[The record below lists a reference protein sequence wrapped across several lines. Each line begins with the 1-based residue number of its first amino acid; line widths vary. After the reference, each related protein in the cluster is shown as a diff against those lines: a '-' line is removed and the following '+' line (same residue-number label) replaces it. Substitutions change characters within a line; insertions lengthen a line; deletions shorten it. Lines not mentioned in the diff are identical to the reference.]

1 MMRALFWL
9 VAVFAAAVALA
20 LAGRIA
26 DGYVIV
32 VLPGWRLEASLLFAA
47 LVLAGAFAVAYVT
60 LRLVNHTLSLPM
72 QVRAF
77 RERRKREHAQRA
89 LAAALQCFFEG
100 RYARAE
106 KEAALAW
113 EAGAAPGIAALIAAR
128 AAHQMRE
135 FERRGQWLER
145 AESAGESLHAARLLT
160 QAELALDER
169 DFIGARDALRSLH
182 GTGPRHIATAR
193 MQLRAERGA
202 QNWEEVLRLATL
214 LGKRGALPPAIAQEH
229 RVQAHLELLTRA
241 GGDRGALE
249 ACLRRIP
256 GEDLVHPRVASAA
269 ARRAAVL
276 DSPAL
281 ARELLERSLAAEWNG
296 ALVQLY
302 GELPKA
308 ETAAAPH
315 KAQEE
320 ARLRIERAERWLPEH
335 AEDAQLLA
343 TLGRLCAAAELWGKA
358 QNYLE
363 ASLAFAP
370 SRAAHLELARLA
382 EREGRAA
389 EAQKHFRSA
398 GELP

>member
-1 MMRALFWL
+1 VTRALFWL
-9 VAVFAAAVALA
+9 LAVFAAAVALA
-20 LAGRIA
+20 LAGRVA
-26 DGYVIV
+26 DGYVV
-32 VLPGWRLEASLLFAA
+32 VVYPPWRVEVSLLLF
-47 LVLAGAFAVAYVT
+47 VLALAAVFAVAYLT
-60 LRLVNHTLSLPM
+60 LRLLNHTLALPV

-77 RERRKREHAQRA
+77 RERRRREHAQRA
-89 LAAALQCFFEG
+89 LMAALQCYFEG

-135 FERRGQWLER
+135 YERRGQWLER
-145 AESAGESLHAARLLT
+145 AESAGEPLHAARLLT
-160 QAELALDER
+160 QAELALEER

-182 GTGPRHIATAR
+182 GTGPRNIAAAR

-214 LGKRGALPPAIAQEH
+214 LAKRGALPPAIAEEH
-229 RVQAHLELLTRA
+229 RVQAHIELMARES
-241 GGDRGALE
+241 GDRGSLE
-249 ACLRRIP
+249 ARLRRIP
-256 GEDLVHPRVASAA
+256 AEDLAHPRVAAA
-269 ARRAAVL
+269 MARRAAAL
-276 DSPAL
+276 GKPAL
-281 ARELLERSLAAEWNG
+281 ARELVERSLGAEWNA
-296 ALVQLY
+296 ALVQIY

-308 ETAAAPH
+308 EPQ

-320 ARLRIERAERWLPEH
+320 ARLRIERAERWLRDH
-335 AEDAQLLA
+335 ARDAQLLA

-358 QNYLE
+358 RDYLE
-363 ASLAFAP
+363 ASLSLGA
-370 SRAAHLELARLA
+370 SRAAHLDLARLA

-389 EAQKHFRSA
+389 EAQKHFRHA

>member
-32 VLPGWRLEASLLFAA
+32 VFPGWRLEASLMLAA
-47 LVLAGAFAVAYVT
+47 LVLAAAFAVGYIT
-60 LRLVNHTLSLPM
+60 LRLVNHTLSLPV

-89 LAAALQCFFEG
+89 LASALQCYFEG

-113 EAGAAPGIAALIAAR
+113 EAGAAPGIAALVAAR

-135 FERRGQWLER
+135 YERRGQWLER
-145 AESAGESLHAARLLT
+145 AGSAGESLHAARLLT

-229 RVQAHLELLTRA
+229 RVQAHLELLARA
-241 GGDRGALE
+241 AGDRSALD
-249 ACLRRIP
+249 ASLRRIP
-256 GEDLVHPRVASAA
+256 AEDLAHPRVASAA
-269 ARRAAVL
+269 ARRAAAL
-276 DSPAL
+276 ENTAL
-281 ARELLERSLAAEWNG
+281 ARELLERSLATEWNG

-302 GELPKA
+302 GELPVV

-315 KAQEE
+315 KTQEE
-320 ARLRIERAERWLPEH
+320 ARLRIERAERWLRDH

-343 TLGRLCAAAELWGKA
+343 TLGRLCMAAELWGKA

-370 SRAAHLELARLA
+370 SRAAHQELARLA

>member
-20 LAGRIA
+20 LAGRVA
-26 DGYVIV
+26 EGYVIV
-32 VLPGWRLEASLLFAA
+32 VYPGWRLEASLLFSA
-47 LVLAGAFAVAYVT
+47 LVLAAAFAVGYVS
-60 LRLVNHTLSLPM
+60 LRLVNQTLSLPA

-89 LAAALQCFFEG
+89 LASALQCYFEG

-135 FERRGQWLER
+135 YERRGQWLER
-145 AESAGESLHAARLLT
+145 AGSEGESLHAARLLT

-214 LGKRGALPPAIAQEH
+214 LGKRGALSPAIAQEH
-229 RVQAHLELLTRA
+229 RVQAHLELLARA
-241 GGDRGALE
+241 GDRSSLD
-249 ACLRRIP
+249 ACLRRVP
-256 GEDLVHPRVASAA
+256 AEDLAHPRVASAA
-269 ARRAAVL
+269 ARRAAAL
-276 DSPAL
+276 DNPAL
-281 ARELLERSLAAEWNG
+281 ARELIERSLGAEWNG

-302 GELPKA
+302 GELPQAQPQKM
-308 ETAAAPH
+308 
-315 KAQEE
+315 QEE
-320 ARLRIERAERWLPEH
+320 ARLRIERAERWLREH

-358 QNYLE
+358 RNYLE
-363 ASLAFAP
+363 ASLSFGA
-370 SRAAHLELARLA
+370 SRAAHLELAQLA

-389 EAQKHFRSA
+389 EAQQHFRRA

>member
-20 LAGRIA
+20 LAGRVA
-26 DGYVIV
+26 DGYVLLV
-32 VLPGWRLEASLLFAA
+32 YPPWRVEASLLLSVLALAA
-47 LVLAGAFAVAYVT
+47 LFAVAYAT
-60 LRLVNHTLSLPM
+60 LRLVNHTLDLPA

-77 RERRKREHAQRA
+77 RERRKREHAQTA
-89 LAAALQCFFEG
+89 LAAALQGYFEG

-135 FERRGQWLER
+135 FGRRDQWLAR
-145 AESAGESLHAARLLT
+145 AESEGESLHTARLLT
-160 QAELALDER
+160 QAELALEER
-169 DFIGARDALRSLH
+169 DFTGARDALRSLH

-214 LGKRGALPPAIAQEH
+214 LAKRGALAPAIAGEH
-229 RVQAHLELLTRA
+229 RVQAHLELLARDA
-241 GGDRGALE
+241 GDRNAFE
-249 ACLRRIP
+249 ARLRRIP
-256 GEDLVHPRVASAA
+256 AEDLAHPRVAAAA
-269 ARRAAVL
+269 ARRAA
-276 DSPAL
+276 AL
-281 ARELLERSLAAEWNG
+281 GNSALGRDLIERSLAAEWNG

-308 ETAAAPH
+308 DPQKT
-315 KAQEE
+315 QEE
-320 ARLRIERAERWLPEH
+320 ARLRIERAERWLREH
-335 AEDAQLLA
+335 GEDAQLLA

-358 QNYLE
+358 RNYLE
-363 ASLAFAP
+363 ASVSFGA
-370 SRAAHLELARLA
+370 SRAAHQELAQLA

-389 EAQKHFRSA
+389 DAQKHFRSA
-398 GELP
+398 GEMP